1 MANMLV
7 VYYSSWGHVEQ
18 MAYAQAEG
26 VAKVEGMK
34 VVVKRVAEL
43 VPPDIARQFNFKLDQ
58 PAPVAD
64 PGELGDYDGIL
75 FGTPTRF
82 GNMCAQMRNFL
93 DQTGPLW
100 AKNAL
105 LGKVAKRLHLH
116 SEPAWRAGNYD
127 YVLPHD
133 ATASRDDHR
142 GPAVH
147 GAWHHDPEGGD
158 RRYALWREQHY
169 RSRRGV
175 ADADRTRAR
184 DVPVPGR
191 TRRVHRAR
199 PRRRPRGREAM
210 NPELTG
216 KTQAAGR
223 DEATPFRFYDNRQKY
238 LAFVNTCNE
247 KSAVAQRAAIELRH
261 VRPTPPAL
269 RIFDAGMGDA
279 TVLSRI
285 MRHAHAQVPTVP
297 LMVVAKE
304 ISLEDVR
311 LGLEKMPDRFLEHP
325 PTVLVITNLNYSE
338 APRLMPRDIHSAAAL
353 NWHEVR
359 LKGQT
364 SHDYAAQIEEL
375 ATTLAFGWQTKPSP
389 KTGNPVYVRPSVLV
403 VYREDHKFLLD
414 RVIPKPGQTFESYDL
429 IIASQPWRARMSAKF
444 KAEKV
449 LAPLS
454 RSLAPNGR
462 LLIIQSYGRDPALE
476 IVQKL
481 WPDENP
487 FKVDRRQLLAAL
499 KTELGREA
507 SEFNLAAPADDK
519 AIFRYEMHTLPN
531 EIGDRI
537 GTSTLFAAWN
547 AAIYVNQIEE
557 ERLDE
562 VVTTGAYLD
571 ATQSVLQKHGGLWFN
586 DETFVV
592 TRRQK

>member
-1 MANMLV
+1 MSAD
-7 VYYSSWGHVEQ
+7 HV
-18 MAYAQAEG
+18 AAAES
-26 VAKVEGMK
+26 V
-34 VVVKRVAEL
+34 
-43 VPPDIARQFNFKLDQ
+43 
-58 PAPVAD
+58 
-64 PGELGDYDGIL
+64 
-75 FGTPTRF
+75 
-82 GNMCAQMRNFL
+82 
-93 DQTGPLW
+93 
-100 AKNAL
+100 
-105 LGKVAKRLHLH
+105 
-116 SEPAWRAGNYD
+116 S
-127 YVLPHD
+127 
-133 ATASRDDHR
+133 
-142 GPAVH
+142 
-147 GAWHHDPEGGD
+147 
-158 RRYALWREQHY
+158 
-169 RSRRGV
+169 
-175 ADADRTRAR
+175 
-184 DVPVPGR
+184 
-191 TRRVHRAR
+191 
-199 PRRRPRGREAM
+199 
-210 NPELTG
+210 
-216 KTQAAGR
+216 
-223 DEATPFRFYDNRQKY
+223 DERATPFRFYDNRQKY

-247 KSAVAQRAAIELRH
+247 KSAVAHRAALELKH

-285 MRHAHAQVPTVP
+285 MRHAHSQGPIVP

-325 PTVLVITNLNYSE
+325 ATVLVITNMNYSE
-338 APRLMPRDIHSAAAL
+338 APRLMPRDIRSAAAL

-364 SHDYAAQIEEL
+364 SHEYSEQIEEL

-429 IIASQPWRARMSAKF
+429 IVASQPWRARMSAKF
-444 KAEKV
+444 KAERV
-449 LAPLS
+449 LGPLA

-462 LLIIQSYGRDPALE
+462 LLVIQSYGRDPALE
-476 IVQKL
+476 IIQKL

-487 FKVDRRQLLAAL
+487 FQVDRRQLLAAL
-499 KTELGREA
+499 KTELGRDA
-507 SEFNLAAPADDK
+507 SEFSLTAPADDK
-519 AIFRYEMHTLPN
+519 ALFRYEMHTLPN

-547 AAIYVNQIEE
+547 AAIYVNQIED

-571 ATQSVLQKHGGLWFN
+571 ATQSILQKHGGLWFN

-592 TRRQK
+592 SRRQK